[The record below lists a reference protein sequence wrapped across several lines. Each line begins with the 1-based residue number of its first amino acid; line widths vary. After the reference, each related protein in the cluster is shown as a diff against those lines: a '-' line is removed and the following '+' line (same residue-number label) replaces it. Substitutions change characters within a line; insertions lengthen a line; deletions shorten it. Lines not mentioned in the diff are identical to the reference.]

1 VLVNEF
7 HRDRERT
14 RYILIVRAAFV
25 VAIKLMMLGTNFQY
39 VRLQRDADGDLLS
52 PAPDR
57 GHHLNFRTTAWSFTT
72 RRPGGQPT
80 TLSAL
85 RHAAAC
91 GAGSGGSYGASG
103 GLSGIEGVGT
113 FSLRMTDSS
122 CT

>member
-14 RYILIVRAAFV
+14 RYVFIVRAAFV
-25 VAIKLMMLGTNFQY
+25 FAIKLMVHGTDFQY
-39 VRLQRDADGDLLS
+39 VRLQRDADGNLLS
-52 PAPDR
+52 PAGNR
-57 GHHLNFRTTAWSFTT
+57 GHHLNFRTTIRTFSP
-72 RRPGGQPT
+72 RRGGWQPT

-113 FSLRMTDSS
+113 FSLRITDSS